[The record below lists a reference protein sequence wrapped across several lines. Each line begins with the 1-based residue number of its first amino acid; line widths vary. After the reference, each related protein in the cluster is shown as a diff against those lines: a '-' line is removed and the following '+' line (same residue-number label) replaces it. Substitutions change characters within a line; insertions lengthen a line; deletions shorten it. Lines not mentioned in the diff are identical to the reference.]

1 MPSRFVVAGIAL
13 AVLAGGCDSGHDG
26 ASAFGKG
33 VSAERIALRLKAA
46 GMPIG
51 QMQVYDASTDPNKLL
66 GRLGQY
72 TSKVNFLDKRLGGS
86 QGASLGEINIGQEGS
101 VEVFAN
107 EEEARKRTEY
117 MRSITERS
125 ALVTEYGYLRGLVYL
140 RLPRGLTPEQA
151 KQYERALR
159 RL

>member
-1 MPSRFVVAGIAL
+1 MPSQFVVAAIAL
-13 AVLAGGCDSGHDG
+13 ALLAAGCDSGHDG

-51 QMQVYDASTDPNKLL
+51 QIQVYDASTDPNKLL
-66 GRLGQY
+66 GGAGQY
-72 TSKVNFLDKRLGGS
+72 TSKVNFLDKQLGGS

-117 MRSITERS
+117 VRSITERS
-125 ALVTEYGYLRGLVYL
+125 ALTAEYSYLRGLVYL

-151 KQYERALR
+151 KEYEQALR